1 MFLRSPQVFTISQSR
16 GLFPSN
22 LKSISYFAWR
32 CLFGGFLIYWFNQSL
47 LNSKVSYFCYQ
58 KSAASPPAA
67 FLEFAHRTPQE
78 GWMGMAKP
86 LGAQERQRHL
96 SCCLFPTPHLHV
108 PTGPHSS
115 TCSNMHTRTPV
126 TGLSRAASQ
135 PVPPWFFLG
144 PSRTSR

>member
-22 LKSISYFAWR
+22 LKFISYFAWR

-47 LNSKVSYFCYQ
+47 LNSKVSYFCYL

-67 FLEFAHRTPQE
+67 FLEFAHRTPRRD
-78 GWMGMAKP
+78 GWEWQSHSEPRNANATCHVACS
-86 LGAQERQRHL
+86 L
-96 SCCLFPTPHLHV
+96 PHTCVH
-108 PTGPHSS
+108 TGPHTS
-115 TCSNMHTRTPV
+115 TCSNMHTHTPV

-135 PVPPWFFLG
+135 PVPPWFFLV